1 MMLVAD
7 DSVAVRGNTSY
18 GMYGTVHFPIRLSES
33 DGQTVSL

>member
-1 MMLVAD
+1 MLVAD

-18 GMYGTVHFPIRLSES
+18 GMYRTVHFLIRLSES